1 MLAIMNMILI
11 GETIAIAPDEIEF
24 TTARSSGPGGQN
36 VNKRE
41 TKATARFNIPGS
53 RSLDA
58 ETKARLGDR
67 LAGQLDKEG
76 WLQVASQEHRTQG
89 ANKKAALE
97 RLLALLEDALEVAAE
112 RRPTKIPKG
121 VLRRRAAGK
130 RRIKAKKEGRRPVAV
145 ESAE

>member
-1 MLAIMNMILI
+1 MILI
-11 GETIAIAPDEIEF
+11 GDSIALDSDEIEF
-24 TTARSSGPGGQN
+24 STARSSGPGGQN

-41 TKATARFNIPGS
+41 TKAIARFNLAES

-58 ETKARLGDR
+58 ETKARLAEKLGER
-67 LAGQLDKEG
+67 LGKDG

-121 VLRRRAAGK
+121 AVRRRLTGK
-130 RRIKAKKEGRRPVAV
+130 RRIQAKKQGRRAVAV
-145 ESAE
+145 ESDG

>member
-1 MLAIMNMILI
+1 MNMILI

-24 TTARSSGPGGQN
+24 ATARSSGPGGQN

-41 TKATARFNIPGS
+41 TKATARFNLLGS

-58 ETKARLGDR
+58 ETKARLGEK
-67 LAGQLDKEG
+67 LDKEG

-112 RRPTKIPKG
+112 RRPTRIPRG
-121 VLRRRAAGK
+121 VLHRRAAGK
-130 RRIKAKKEGRRPVAV
+130 RRIKAKKEGRRSVAV
-145 ESAE
+145 DSDT

>member
-1 MLAIMNMILI
+1 MNMILI

-24 TTARSSGPGGQN
+24 ATARSSGPGGQN

-41 TKATARFNIPGS
+41 TKATARFNILES

-58 ETKARLGDR
+58 ETKSR
-67 LAGQLDKEG
+67 LADKLGGQLAKDG

-97 RLLALLEDALEVAAE
+97 RLLALLEDALEVEPE
-112 RRPTKIPKG
+112 RRPTQIPRG

-130 RRIKAKKEGRRPVAV
+130 KRIKARKEGRRPVAPDS
-145 ESAE
+145 E